1 MHMRVL
7 PLPDTT
13 LGSGAIRQIPDALKG
28 LGARTVLVV
37 TDPGL
42 VKAGIYGKIRGL
54 LEGAGIQVKLCDRV
68 QPDPSIKLVQSV
80 AAEARGEKLQAVIGL
95 GGGSSIDTAKI
106 AAALATNDRSV
117 NDYLGGAALE
127 NDSLPIIAVPT
138 TAGTGSEATHIAILS
153 DEDAQLKKG
162 LTSIKILPRFA
173 FLDPELTLGLPPA
186 VTAATGMDALC
197 HAIESYTSVN
207 ANDFSE
213 ALSLRA
219 VQLLNDNI
227 LEVFNNGGNLAARE
241 KMLLGS
247 FIAGA
252 AFANAGVTAVHA
264 FAYPIGGMFHVPH
277 GLANSL
283 MLSAVVR
290 FNIGSAGERFARI
303 GDIMTRGRS
312 QAPESVVQRVDELV
326 KLMALPRTLAAV
338 GIPESALD
346 PMAAAVMQITRLL
359 KNNPRVLTLAD
370 ARAIYG
376 EAFRG
381 AV

>member
-1 MHMRVL
+1 M
-7 PLPDTT
+7 
-13 LGSGAIRQIPDALKG
+13 
-28 LGARTVLVV
+28 VV

-42 VKAGIYGKIRGL
+42 VKAGVFEKIRVL
-54 LEGAGIQVKLCDRV
+54 LDGAGIQVKLCDRV
-68 QPDPSIKLVQSV
+68 KPDPSIKLVQSV
-80 AAEARGEKLQAVIGL
+80 AAEANGEKLQAVIGL

-106 AAALATNDRSV
+106 AAALATNNRSV

-153 DEDAQLKKG
+153 DEDEQLKKG
-162 LTSIKILPRFA
+162 LTSLKLMPKFA

-197 HAIESYTSVN
+197 HAIESFTSVN

-213 ALSLRA
+213 TLSLKA

-227 LEVFNNGGNLAARE
+227 LEVFRNGGNLAARE

-247 FIAGA
+247 FIAGT

-283 MLSAVVR
+283 MLSAVMR
-290 FNIGSAGERFARI
+290 FNIHSAGERFARI
-303 GDIMTRGRS
+303 GEVMSCGRS
-312 QAPESVVQRVDELV
+312 KTPQTVVQRVDELV
-326 KLMALPRTLAAV
+326 RLLALPRTLAAV
-338 GIPESALD
+338 GIPESALE
-346 PMAAAVMQITRLL
+346 PMANAVMQITRLL
-359 KNNPRVLTLAD
+359 KNNPREMTLPD
-370 ARAIYG
+370 ARAIYA

-381 AV
+381 GVN

>member
-1 MHMRVL
+1 MRVL
-7 PLPDTT
+7 PLPETT
-13 LGSGAIRQIPDALKG
+13 ICPGAIRQIPDALKG
-28 LGARTVLVV
+28 LGARTVMVV

-42 VKAGIYGKIRGL
+42 VKAGVFEKIRVL
-54 LEGAGIQVKLCDRV
+54 LDGAGIQVKLCDRV
-68 QPDPSIKLVQSV
+68 KPDPSIKLVQSV
-80 AAEARGEKLQAVIGL
+80 AAEANGEKLQAVIGL

-106 AAALATNDRSV
+106 AAALATNNRSV

-153 DEDAQLKKG
+153 DEDEQLKKG
-162 LTSIKILPRFA
+162 LTSLKLMPKFA

-197 HAIESYTSVN
+197 HAIESFTSVN

-213 ALSLRA
+213 TLSLKA

-227 LEVFNNGGNLAARE
+227 LEVFRNGGNLAARE

-247 FIAGA
+247 FIAGT

-283 MLSAVVR
+283 MLSAVMR
-290 FNIGSAGERFARI
+290 FNIHAAGERFARI
-303 GDIMTRGRS
+303 GEVMSCGRS
-312 QAPESVVQRVDELV
+312 KTPQTVVQRVDELV
-326 KLMALPRTLAAV
+326 RLLALPRTLAAV
-338 GIPESALD
+338 GIPESALE
-346 PMAAAVMQITRLL
+346 PMANAVMQITRLL
-359 KNNPRVLTLAD
+359 KNNPREMTLPD
-370 ARAIYG
+370 ARAIYA

-381 AV
+381 GVN